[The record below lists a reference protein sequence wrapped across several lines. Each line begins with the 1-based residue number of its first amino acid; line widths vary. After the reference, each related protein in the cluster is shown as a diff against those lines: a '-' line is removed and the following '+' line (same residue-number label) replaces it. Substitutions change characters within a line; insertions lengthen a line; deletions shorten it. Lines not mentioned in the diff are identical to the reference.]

1 MPRDHPPVS
10 CGNSGLPQYQT
21 QQDADTAALYEK
33 KGWIKGG
40 RKSRRKSNSKS
51 KRKYGGKSCRR
62 SYKKWQKQ
70 SSCGCDSTWLTHM
83 QNSWNKRKTII
94 FFLLELYNQNT

>member
-10 CGNSGLPQYQT
+10 FGNSGLPQYQT
-21 QQDADTAALYEK
+21 QEDADTAALYEK

-51 KRKYGGKSCRR
+51 NSKSKSKYGGKSKSKYGGKSCRR
-62 SYKKWQKQ
+62 SYKK
-70 SSCGCDSTWLTHM
+70 
-83 QNSWNKRKTII
+83 
-94 FFLLELYNQNT
+94 

>member
-1 MPRDHPPVS
+1 MPRAYPYVS
-10 CGNSGLPQYQT
+10 VGNSGLPQFQT
-21 QQDADTAALYEK
+21 QQDANTAALYEK
-33 KGWIKGG
+33 MGLYR

-51 KRKYGGKSCRR
+51 KSKYGGKSCRR